1 MRQLVRQ
8 MVQQKT
14 FKDSAQNQMGFSLLE
29 IIIVIAI
36 IASLSAVVVVNVVAQ
51 QEKANIQQTEIQL
64 ENLGTPLG
72 IYRTD
77 NRSYPTADQ
86 GLDALVDNPGSAR
99 NWRGPYVKDENAIID
114 LWDTAIQYDRDGS
127 RFRLT
132 SAGPD
137 QEFGTED
144 DIIVPKPKGG
154 EG

>member
-1 MRQLVRQ
+1 MRQQTKRTNH
-8 MVQQKT
+8 QQ
-14 FKDSAQNQMGFSLLE
+14 GFSLLE

-64 ENLGTPLG
+64 ENMGTPLG

-77 NRSYPTADQ
+77 NRSYPTSEE
-86 GLDALVDNPGSAR
+86 GLDALVDNPGTAR

-114 LWDTAIQYDRDGS
+114 LWNTPIEYERVGS
-127 RFRLT
+127 RFQLT

-137 QEFGTED
+137 QELGTED
-144 DIIVPKPKGG
+144 DIIVPKPKG

>member
-1 MRQLVRQ
+1 MQ
-8 MVQQKT
+8 QQKHHL
-14 FKDSAQNQMGFSLLE
+14 FKQQAGFSLLE

-64 ENLGTPLG
+64 KNLGTPLG
-72 IYRTD
+72 LYRND
-77 NRSYPTADQ
+77 NRSYPTTEE
-86 GLDALVDNPGSAR
+86 GLDALVDNPGTAR
-99 NWRGPYVKDENAIID
+99 NWRGPYVDDENNIVD
-114 LWDTAIQYDRDGS
+114 LWFTPIEYERVGS
-127 RFRLT
+127 KYKLS

-137 QEFGTED
+137 GEMGTED